1 MKILILNGNSSPE
14 NEDFDQ
20 YLSGLSK
27 TLQRDRNEV
36 EIIILRDKKITS
48 CTGCW
53 SCWVKTPGKCSVPD
67 DSDSIRMKYIHAQMV
82 IFASPLSMGFVSAV
96 MKKTMDKLIPLL
108 HPYITL
114 VNNEC
119 HHQAR
124 YEKYPL
130 IGLIYQDVEKDPDYI
145 QITESIFRRFALNF
159 KTDLA
164 FSFSIKKQVLEVI
177 NEIDSY

>member
-1 MKILILNGNSSPE
+1 MKILILNGNPDQE
-14 NEDFDQ
+14 NEDFDH
-20 YLSGLSK
+20 YLTGLSK

-36 EIIILRDKKITS
+36 EIVMLRDKRIIS
-48 CTGCW
+48 CSGCW
-53 SCWVKTPGKCSVPD
+53 NCWVKTPGRCSVSD
-67 DSDSIRMKYIHAQMV
+67 DTDSIRMKYIQSEMV
-82 IFASPLSMGFVSAV
+82 IFASPLIMGFISAI

-119 HHQAR
+119 HHKSR

-130 IGLIYQDVEKDPDYI
+130 IGLIYQDIEKDDEYL

-164 FSFSIKKQVLEVI
+164 FNFSIKKQVLEVI